1 MTVKG
6 WKGVIPM
13 IIRNFPVDISL
24 AYPLDKEYN
33 TDKIAFFDIE
43 TTGFTA
49 ETTYLYLIGCIYQK
63 DSSLH
68 LIQWFAEDISEESQ
82 LISSFFE
89 FIKDFDLILH
99 YNGTGFDIPYIN
111 KKCSLLNMDYS
122 FDNIKNLDL
131 YKKVSSIKKIFRLK
145 NYKQKTIE
153 AFLKVDRKDT
163 YSGGELIEVYQS
175 YLGKRH
181 LEALKKSR
189 IKDIN
194 KVDSSE
200 SQELLHLL
208 MQHNEDDIRGLVLI
222 SPILYYS
229 DIFEKPF
236 NILQAGVNKGQ
247 LKINIGYN
255 FNIPVRISFGN
266 DYIYMNAYG
275 NCVTISIKIF
285 DGELKHF
292 YDNYKDYYYLPD
304 EDQAIHKS
312 LAIFMDKEYR
322 VKAKPSTAYTKKQ
335 GLFVPQYQP
344 IISPLFKREYND
356 KVSYIEVHTDFLLQE
371 VNLTKYINHILN
383 HMVKSKG

>member
-1 MTVKG
+1 MERRT
-6 WKGVIPM
+6 PM
-13 IIRNFPVDISL
+13 ITRNFPVDISFS
-24 AYPLDKEYN
+24 YPLDKEYN

-43 TTGFTA
+43 TTGFAA

-266 DYIYMNAYG
+266 DYIY
-275 NCVTISIKIF
+275 I
-285 DGELKHF
+285 
-292 YDNYKDYYYLPD
+292 
-304 EDQAIHKS
+304 
-312 LAIFMDKEYR
+312 
-322 VKAKPSTAYTKKQ
+322 
-335 GLFVPQYQP
+335 
-344 IISPLFKREYND
+344 
-356 KVSYIEVHTDFLLQE
+356 
-371 VNLTKYINHILN
+371 
-383 HMVKSKG
+383 